1 MADYTWCDIPG
12 SVFCIYSFMGAFP
25 GISAGGRN
33 QLWCKT
39 IRPGKAHHESVCNH
53 SNFISAYF
61 LFADYVSTEYNS
73 LYVYYNAVRS
83 GTGSKRFPSVSTVI
97 YFVGSL
103 NCDSASDA
111 VSWQSYASVLVI
123 FRQIAIYNL
132 RPIIMPYI
140 AGFGV
145 YSVFAISLIIDM
157 TVFIVVDGMMLTEFR
172 RMDVLKSIG
181 R

>member
-1 MADYTWCDIPG
+1 MADYTRRNIPG

-83 GTGSKRFPSVSTVI
+83 GTGSRGFPSVLPVI
-97 YFVGSL
+97 YFIRSLDCGS
-103 NCDSASDA
+103 DPDA
-111 VSWQSYASVLVI
+111 VSRKSY
-123 FRQIAIYNL
+123 
-132 RPIIMPYI
+132 
-140 AGFGV
+140 
-145 YSVFAISLIIDM
+145 
-157 TVFIVVDGMMLTEFR
+157 
-172 RMDVLKSIG
+172 KSECSGYFTPDSHLHTSSHHHALYCRIWCI
-181 R
+181 

>member
-1 MADYTWCDIPG
+1 M
-12 SVFCIYSFMGAFP
+12 
-25 GISAGGRN
+25 R
-33 QLWCKT
+33 Q
-39 IRPGKAHHESVCNH
+39 GKGYYESICNH
-53 SNFISAYF
+53 SNFISVY
-61 LFADYVSTEYNS
+61 LLTDDYVSTEDNS
-73 LYVYYNAVRS
+73 LSVYYNAVRS
-83 GTGSKRFPSVSTVI
+83 GTGSKRFPSVST
-97 YFVGSL
+97 
-103 NCDSASDA
+103 

>member
-1 MADYTWCDIPG
+1 MADYTRRNIPG

-61 LFADYVSTEYNS
+61 LFADYVSTEDNS
-73 LYVYYNAVRS
+73 LSVYYNAVRS

>member
-1 MADYTWCDIPG
+1 M
-12 SVFCIYSFMGAFP
+12 
-25 GISAGGRN
+25 
-33 QLWCKT
+33 
-39 IRPGKAHHESVCNH
+39 RPGKGYYESICNH
-53 SNFISAYF
+53 SNFISVY
-61 LFADYVSTEYNS
+61 LLTDDYVSTEDNS

-97 YFVGSL
+97 YFIGSL

>member
-1 MADYTWCDIPG
+1 M
-12 SVFCIYSFMGAFP
+12 
-25 GISAGGRN
+25 R
-33 QLWCKT
+33 Q
-39 IRPGKAHHESVCNH
+39 GKGYYESICNH
-53 SNFISAYF
+53 SNFISVY
-61 LFADYVSTEYNS
+61 LLTDDYVSTEYNS
-73 LYVYYNAVRS
+73 LYVYYNAVR
-83 GTGSKRFPSVSTVI
+83 KRFPSVSTVI

>member
-1 MADYTWCDIPG
+1 M
-12 SVFCIYSFMGAFP
+12 
-25 GISAGGRN
+25 R
-33 QLWCKT
+33 Q
-39 IRPGKAHHESVCNH
+39 GKGYYESICNH
-53 SNFISAYF
+53 SNFISVY
-61 LFADYVSTEYNS
+61 LLTDDYVSTEDNS
-73 LYVYYNAVRS
+73 LSVYYNAVRS

-172 RMDVLKSIG
+172 RMDVLKSIEDKKFMESFIQRYEFLWSKQVHKKEDYFMCG
-181 R
+181 IKGFR